1 MALENKMEVYDQQ
14 EWKPPPALSLTSLE
28 DMCTEG
34 GITFVIFIVSVGIY
48 MFMRKTM
55 AKNIDRSVTNP
66 FYDKGEGHDQ
76 TKFFP
81 RMLEK
86 FEGSFVL
93 PFVPRELDSF
103 VMWIFFWFFITT
115 MPMAINRYYKK
126 RWENDVFAL
135 QGPFNLISHVMGCGM
150 LNTTTIP

>member
-1 MALENKMEVYDQQ
+1 MVLGSGTPYR
-14 EWKPPPALSLTSLE
+14 PPALRPTSWD

-34 GITFVIFIVSVGIY
+34 GITFVIFIAIAGIY
-48 MFMRKTM
+48 LLWKAT
-55 AKNIDRSVTNP
+55 KKIDRSVTNP
-66 FYDKGEGHDQ
+66 FYDNGDGNDQ

-86 FEGSFVL
+86 FERIFVL

-103 VMWIFFWFFITT
+103 IMWIFFWFFITT

-150 LNTTTIP
+150 LNTTAIP